1 METSVLYQK
10 NHLLPLSKR
19 QEVSDYVE
27 FLLSKNRKRPAQKP
41 HPRAGYMKG
50 TLIYMSD
57 DFNEPLDDFKEY
69 MQISGKTPVEIT
81 S

>member
-1 METSVLYQK
+1 METSALYQK
-10 NHLLPLSKR
+10 IHRLPLSK
-19 QEVSDYVE
+19 QQVVSDYVE
-27 FLLSKNRKRPAQKP
+27 FLLSKSRKRPAKKP

-69 MQISGKTPVEIT
+69 M
-81 S
+81 